1 MIDLISMID
10 LILYKQPKPTKPK
23 KDMLIDDLISRKNIL
38 GISWFFILKQ
48 YYLP

>member
-38 GISWFFILKQ
+38 GISWFFLF
-48 YYLP
+48 